1 MAAEAGADVH
11 HRTPRYLLGHFD
23 AAAEGFA
30 DWSELGAE
38 AERLS
43 MEVRVLSREGL
54 RALVE
59 SSTREIP
66 TTEHRTLHQEAS
78 DFVRWGRRGGRS
90 PVGWRALRRLYSSPV
105 LPDGDRGRA
114 VFGCPQEEHTEK
126 SWLSVEHRQGP
137 FGPETPV
144 LLQALRVQ
152 SRLPD
157 AQDHR
162 CSSFA

>member
-30 DWSELGAE
+30 DWSELGSE

-78 DFVRWGRRGGRS
+78 DFVRWGRRGGQQIYLGKTS
-90 PVGWRALRRLYSSPV
+90 DPEGTLATKRAKPS
-105 LPDGDRGRA
+105 G
-114 VFGCPQEEHTEK
+114 E
-126 SWLSVEHRQGP
+126 
-137 FGPETPV
+137 
-144 LLQALRVQ
+144 
-152 SRLPD
+152 
-157 AQDHR
+157 
-162 CSSFA
+162 

>member
-66 TTEHRTLHQEAS
+66 TTEHRRLHQEAS
-78 DFVRWGRRGGRS
+78 DFVRWGRRGGR
-90 PVGWRALRRLYSSPV
+90 RTLALY
-105 LPDGDRGRA
+105 GRSYFSLLA
-114 VFGCPQEEHTEK
+114 RFRWGRIEVEA
-126 SWLSVEHRQGP
+126 LIEHRAGSLKREGRFDP
-137 FGPETPV
+137 PS
-144 LLQALRVQ
+144 RV
-152 SRLPD
+152 
-157 AQDHR
+157 
-162 CSSFA
+162 